1 MVRSQ
6 PNFFSSWFR
15 ESQHRIWV
23 STRYPNLTLFVV
35 SREMNRKWVPF
46 GIVWCGI
53 LSRERVEE
61 REAKSRV
68 RVTANPDYRPGIK
81 LMQINVPALYRT
93 TVARLSTL

>member
-1 MVRSQ
+1 M
-6 PNFFSSWFR
+6 
-15 ESQHRIWV
+15 

-53 LSRERVEE
+53 PVGGRESRERVEE

-68 RVTANPDYRPGIK
+68 RVTANPDYRPGMK
-81 LMQINVPALYRT
+81 
-93 TVARLSTL
+93 